1 MPCIKSLFR
10 AFVARRTFRRTEIMK
25 SETQGTY
32 SAPCRIAPLPLV
44 LAERRCPRARRL
56 AKVRMM
62 YRAATIMAPSLLS
75 PSLSLFPSFPP
86 RFPLDRPLSFLTP
99 INTSPP
105 KLSRNVIDIDVVLT
119 KEDLQDIIEKSFG
132 SASSEEFLA
141 YEN

>member
-75 PSLSLFPSFPP
+75 LSLSLPP
-86 RFPLDRPLSFLTP
+86 RLPLDRPLSFLTP

-132 SASSEEFLA
+132 SASSEEFLT